1 MIVKNSPTPTLPQWG
16 RELQSSRKIQTVAKS
31 PMQCSCQV
39 PKGEAAYSVLWHTL
53 KAWVLFPCFQISP
66 ICLGS
71 FSLRFQ
77 LTGKWYIFKLR
88 IGMLMG
94 IFASSSV
101 YISQVDQCKKNILP
115 EGVVEVRVDSKGRT
129 PHLVCPVHP
138 NTSTPLFSLVLLYV
152 CQRKHRSLKIWPP
165 EAISPAVTRP
175 IAIFCRFA

>member
-1 MIVKNSPTPTLPQWG
+1 MQLPSTKG
-16 RELQSSRKIQTVAKS
+16 RSCLFCFVTHTQSLSFISLLSNFSYLSRKFLIKISADR
-31 PMQCSCQV
+31 QV
-39 PKGEAAYSVLWHTL
+39 IRLQAQNWDVN
-53 KAWVLFPCFQISP
+53 
-66 ICLGS
+66 
-71 FSLRFQ
+71 
-77 LTGKWYIFKLR
+77 
-88 IGMLMG
+88 G

-152 CQRKHRSLKIWPP
+152 CQRKHRSLKIWPT